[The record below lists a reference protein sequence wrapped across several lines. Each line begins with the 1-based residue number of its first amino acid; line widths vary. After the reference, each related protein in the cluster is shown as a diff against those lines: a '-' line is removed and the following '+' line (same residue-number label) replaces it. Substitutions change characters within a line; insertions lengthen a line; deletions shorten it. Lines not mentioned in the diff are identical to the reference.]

1 MNSNPNP
8 QATEDSSSGESSLSL
23 RTAFL
28 SPSGTYVMVNR
39 RSGLPPRIYPWLLI
53 ISTTIAALFC
63 LLYITK
69 PVFPAFSA
77 PLRVTVPA
85 PSAAVTAKSS
95 STPTPMHG
103 MPNANCLPG
112 DLQATPATTH
122 AIDSEAPRSLP
133 EPPSIS
139 AFEETNLK
147 IQHVLTAEVPGGHLA
162 RIDVEVPAL
171 YQSRHLRWTPDNV
184 AEARKLLVLLMGY
197 QEKSQRLRA
206 EEIDLLNAW
215 NALIGRSL
223 PATDLRADS
232 PSLPANQ
239 EDTAN
244 ETRPAGLITTESI
257 QIQPAGK

>member
-1 MNSNPNP
+1 MNSHPSP
-8 QATEDSSSGESSLSL
+8 QAHEDASPGDSALSL
-23 RTAFL
+23 RSAFL

-39 RSGLPPRIYPWLLI
+39 RSGFPPRIYPWLLI

-69 PVFPAFSA
+69 PIFPAFSA
-77 PLRVTVPA
+77 PLRVSVAAPPA
-85 PSAAVTAKSS
+85 PVIAASS
-95 STPTPMHG
+95 STPVQAHG
-103 MPNANCLPG
+103 MPNADRLPG
-112 DLQATPATTH
+112 DQQVPHASVPAG
-122 AIDSEAPRSLP
+122 AAEGPRSLP
-133 EPPSIS
+133 APPGIS

-171 YQSRHLRWTPDNV
+171 YQSRHLRWTPENA
-184 AEARKLLVLLMGY
+184 AEARKLLARLMDY

-206 EEIDLLNAW
+206 EEMDLLDSW
-215 NALIGRSL
+215 NALVGRSL

-244 ETRPAGLITTESI
+244 ETRPAGFISTESI
-257 QIQPAGK
+257 HIQPAGK